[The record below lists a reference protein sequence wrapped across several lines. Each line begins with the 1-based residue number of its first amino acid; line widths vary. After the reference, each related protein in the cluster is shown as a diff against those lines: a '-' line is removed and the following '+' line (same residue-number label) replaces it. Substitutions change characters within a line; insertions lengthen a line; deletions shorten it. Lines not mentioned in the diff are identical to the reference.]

1 MPNDAPMSEN
11 DFMGPNPGDD
21 YDPEAAMMAARSIQG
36 LQLQMQWLLRLL
48 QPFEKEI
55 LIDGEGQ
62 QFEALVD
69 LSSRDTTRLSPY
81 TLFFD
86 GEDFVVRFG
95 ETRCRREDAAYSRTA
110 TDMTEEDGFVVPGE
124 LADGDKVFL
133 KLEVDYPNIAKELTI
148 ETAAELPDDVI
159 IDSGDSTGYYY
170 LLLGSVSVDGDD
182 REANP
187 VASSNFIFDVA
198 CDGLAIW
205 GRL

>member
-1 MPNDAPMSEN
+1 MSEN
-11 DFMGPNPGDD
+11 DYMGPNPGDN
-21 YDPEAAMMAARSIQG
+21 YDPDSALMAARSIQG
-36 LQLQMQWLLRLL
+36 LQQQMQWLLKLL
-48 QPFEKEI
+48 EPFEVEL
-55 LIDGEGQ
+55 LIDGDGK

-69 LSSRDTTRLSPY
+69 LSSRDTTRLAPY
-81 TLFFD
+81 TLFTD

-159 IDSGDSTGYYY
+159 IDSGESTGYYY
-170 LLLGSVSVDGDD
+170 LLIGSVSIDGDD
-182 REANP
+182 KGVNS